1 MGEAKRFIRTRD
13 VLDSF
18 ASRLPVLFNRS
29 RGTLVMPA
37 MNGNGFL
44 RAVRAREYYAEAP
57 DGVDVWKFAFPIA
70 AHQPLEDVHVR
81 IRTAGAARDNGW
93 VGSFECARGRHIDVI
108 PWPAA
113 NAVVV
118 AAANGVYIV
127 DPAHPEQFNGF
138 AAPVEINGVMFDES
152 GRHMFV
158 AESLRVYA
166 FSSDKLFRWMSEPLD
181 GHGVR
186 FRGCGGRVL
195 AIEVRHAEPE
205 PDSEE
210 SSPSLVR
217 LRTEDGT
224 ILRSRFRRGHRYW
237 AKRTAA

>member
-1 MGEAKRFIRTRD
+1 
-13 VLDSF
+13 
-18 ASRLPVLFNRS
+18 
-29 RGTLVMPA
+29 

-44 RAVRAREYYAEAP
+44 HAVRAREYYAEAP
-57 DGVDVWKFAFPIA
+57 EGIDVWKYGFPLS
-70 AHQPLEDVHVR
+70 AHQPVEDVHVR
-81 IRTAGAARDNGW
+81 IKTAGADQDNGW
-93 VGSFECARGRHIDVI
+93 VGSFECARGRHIEVI
-108 PWPAA
+108 PWAAA

-118 AAANGVYIV
+118 VAANGVYIV

-152 GRHMFV
+152 GRNMFV

-166 FSSDKLFRWMSEPLD
+166 FSSDGLLRWMSEPLE

-186 FRGCGGRVL
+186 FRACGGRVL
-195 AIEVRHAEPE
+195 AIEVRQAEA
-205 PDSEE
+205 DGEE
-210 SSPSLVR
+210 SPPSLVR

-224 ILRSRFRRGHRYW
+224 ILRSRFRRGRRYW